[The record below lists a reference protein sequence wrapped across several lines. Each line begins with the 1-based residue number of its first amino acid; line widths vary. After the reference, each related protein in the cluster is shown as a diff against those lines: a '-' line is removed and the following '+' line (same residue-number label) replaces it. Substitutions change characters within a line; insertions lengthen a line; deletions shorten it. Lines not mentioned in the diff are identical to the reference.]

1 MNKKLFTLFLV
12 VAASAIFAVSC
23 NNKTT
28 DPVKDSNTG
37 TTTESTPTGGDGST
51 PSTPTTPTTPEVKKT
66 AVKLNE
72 VEDAIKK
79 LATVTSKTDE
89 DTVSFA
95 DAKITDGKIALT
107 VKDKSAG
114 GDSKIKAATLKTA
127 LEEALKTLSV
137 NGLVISNDA
146 DSFKPTAAGKKPAS
160 INLTLKPADD
170 KHELDKTTFEAAK
183 VTVGGDGSA
192 KIVLE
197 FTPEQNWEE

>member
-28 DPVKDSNTG
+28 DPVKDSNTE
-37 TTTESTPTGGDGST
+37 TTTESKPTGGDGST
-51 PSTPTTPTTPEVKKT
+51 PSTPEVKKT

-89 DTVSFA
+89 DSVSFA

-114 GDSKIKAATLKTA
+114 GDSKIKTATLKTA
-127 LEEALKTLSV
+127 LAEALKTLSV

-146 DSFKPTAAGKKPAS
+146 ESFKPTAAGKNPAS

-170 KHELDKTTFEAAK
+170 KHELDKTTFEAVK
-183 VTVGGDGSA
+183 VTIGGDGSA

-197 FTPEQNWEE
+197 FTPEQNWEN

>member
-37 TTTESTPTGGDGST
+37 ATTESTPTGWDTST
-51 PSTPTTPTTPEVKKT
+51 PSTPTVEKKIS
-66 AVKLNE
+66 LQE

-107 VKDKSAG
+107 VKYKSAG
-114 GDSKIKAATLKTA
+114 GDSKIKTATLKTA
-127 LEEALKTLSV
+127 LAEALKKLSV
-137 NGLVISNDA
+137 NGVVISNDA
-146 DSFKPTAAGKKPAS
+146 DSFKPTAAGKNPAS
-160 INLTLKPADD
+160 INLTIKPADD
-170 KHELDKTTFEAAK
+170 KHELDKTTFEAVK

-197 FTPEQNWEE
+197 FTPEQNWED

>member
-28 DPVKDSNTG
+28 DPVKDSNTE
-37 TTTESTPTGGDGST
+37 TTTESKPTGGDGST
-51 PSTPTTPTTPEVKKT
+51 PSTQEVKKT

-89 DTVSFA
+89 DSVSFA

-114 GDSKIKAATLKTA
+114 GDSKIKTATLKTA
-127 LEEALKTLSV
+127 LAEALKTLSV

-146 DSFKPTAAGKKPAS
+146 ESFKPTATGKNPAS

-170 KHELDKTTFEAAK
+170 KHELDKTTFETVK
-183 VTVGGDGSA
+183 VTIGGDGSA

-197 FTPEQNWEE
+197 FTPEQNWEN